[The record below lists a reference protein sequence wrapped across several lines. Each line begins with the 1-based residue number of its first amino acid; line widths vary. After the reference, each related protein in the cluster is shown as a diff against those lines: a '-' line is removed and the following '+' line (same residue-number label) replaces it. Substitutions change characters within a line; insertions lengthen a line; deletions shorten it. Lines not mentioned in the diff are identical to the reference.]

1 MKETT
6 NDHNKVRFV
15 TQQHNL
21 DLFLVSKKLGANGWS
36 KSDSISVQG
45 ASVCMTSS
53 YALKQEHLWLCD
65 WSMTGYVKWKNSTL
79 WRNLGIEFQFF
90 SRKGRNSKW
99 SKSYYDATGLGTC
112 FDFLFLEIEE
122 QQLAKVRFKM
132 KRTKVCSFDFFL
144 ENTGTT
150 TGQSPFDNATRTSL
164 VSISSSS
171 KNTTYFLAKYHGN
184 RSKRVN

>member
-1 MKETT
+1 MGKKHSYYSFTTSEKE
-6 NDHNKVRFV
+6 NGSKMSNLPAWRFPAIGSV
-15 TQQHNL
+15 L
-21 DLFLVSKKLGANGWS
+21 PSV
-36 KSDSISVQG
+36 SISAQG
-45 ASVCMTSS
+45 ASICITSS
-53 YALKQEHLWLCD
+53 CAFKQEDLWSYD
-65 WSMTGYVKWKNSTL
+65 WSMAIVMQSEKTL
-79 WRNLGIEFQFF
+79 RCDV
-90 SRKGRNSKW
+90 S
-99 SKSYYDATGLGTC
+99 TC
-112 FDFLFLEIEE
+112 FDFLFWEIEE